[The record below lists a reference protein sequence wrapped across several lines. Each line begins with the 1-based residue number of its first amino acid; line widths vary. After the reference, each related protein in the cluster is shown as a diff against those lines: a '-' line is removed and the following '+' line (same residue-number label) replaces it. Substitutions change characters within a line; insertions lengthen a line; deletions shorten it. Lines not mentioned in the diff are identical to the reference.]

1 MYYSLTDVL
10 KAKLLIDL
18 QLLWPREKLNVSLVI
33 SKRVVLFLQNGLTL
47 VRISADVNV
56 NVDTRGP
63 M

>member
-56 NVDTRGP
+56 NVDTRRP

>member
-1 MYYSLTDVL
+1 MY
-10 KAKLLIDL
+10 L
-18 QLLWPREKLNVSLVI
+18 QLLWPREKLNVSLVT
-33 SKRVVLFLQNGLTL
+33 SKWAVLFLQNGLTL

>member
-1 MYYSLTDVL
+1 MYYSLKDVL
-10 KAKLLIDL
+10 KAKLLMYL

>member
-1 MYYSLTDVL
+1 MYYSLKDVL
-10 KAKLLIDL
+10 KAKLLMYL
-18 QLLWPREKLNVSLVI
+18 QLLWPREKLNVSLVT
-33 SKRVVLFLQNGLTL
+33 SKWAVLFLQNGLTL